1 MGMVEARQ
9 HGRQLVLVEGALA
22 QQVGERQGGIPQG
35 TGHVDPVTGLG
46 TAAHQGATC
55 RDRSFHRD
63 GDGEGPAGHVSPTSA
78 TL

>member
-22 QQVGERQGGIPQG
+22 QQVGERQGASQG

-46 TAAHQGATC
+46 AAAHQGATC
-55 RDRSFHRD
+55 GTDPFTETVMER
-63 GDGEGPAGHVSPTSA
+63 PAGHVSPTSA